1 MQMHILIKNRK
12 ATTYYKGC
20 LCVCCVCFK
29 LQYMNLDSGKDL
41 DCKPEHEFLV
51 PGWSHLRQTNV
62 NLSKSFT
69 TSL

>member
-1 MQMHILIKNRK
+1 MQIHILIKKNRK

-20 LCVCCVCFK
+20 FCVCYMCFK

-51 PGWSHLRQTNV
+51 PR
-62 NLSKSFT
+62 
-69 TSL
+69 